1 MKTTHTVEVGP
12 SLEITAGMKKKEK
25 NKKRKQFI
33 AGPSTV
39 KQMSE

>member
-25 NKKRKQFI
+25 IKKEN
-33 AGPSTV
+33 SL
-39 KQMSE
+39 